1 MVQDIETI
9 KNYLKSDIL
18 HLKIKKMNKEY
29 KKIKIWISDWQEKN
43 TYKKNNRFEQNKKF
57 NLEFRNFLTENNFSN
72 NTIKLFTS

>member
-1 MVQDIETI
+1 VQYIKTI
-9 KNYLKSDIL
+9 KNCLKIDIL

-57 NLEFRNFLTENNFSN
+57 NLEFSNFLKNESFSS

>member
-1 MVQDIETI
+1 
-9 KNYLKSDIL
+9 
-18 HLKIKKMNKEY
+18 MNKEY

-57 NLEFRNFLTENNFSN
+57 NLEFSDFLKNESFSS

>member
-1 MVQDIETI
+1 MQYIKTI
-9 KNYLKSDIL
+9 KNCLKIDIL

-57 NLEFRNFLTENNFSN
+57 NLEFSNFLKNESFSS